1 MSLVGEVR
9 RFTSMGL
16 EEEVCLVVDLGKE
29 EGWKDEE
36 AWQAL

>member
-1 MSLVGEVR
+1 
-9 RFTSMGL
+9 MGL

-36 AWQAL
+36 ECWNAL